1 MANIL
6 FDPVLA
12 GLERALDLRVR
23 QHELATSNIAN
34 ADTPRYKAQRLDF
47 RASFDRAFEEISS
60 AASVGETVT
69 RDALD
74 GLTEIRELATP
85 PGRVDGNS
93 VRADDEM
100 TQLTE
105 NSIQYDA
112 TVEVLNRRFAMLEYA
127 ASDGGR

>member
-23 QHELATSNIAN
+23 QHELVTSNIAN
-34 ADTPRYKAQRLDF
+34 ADTPHYKAQRVDF
-47 RASFDRAFEEISS
+47 RASFDRAFEEILAAEGGKVARSS
-60 AASVGETVT
+60 
-69 RDALD
+69 LD
-74 GLTEIRELATP
+74 ELVEVWEVPTP
-85 PGRVDGNS
+85 PGRIDGNS
-93 VRADDEM
+93 VRSDNEM
-100 TQLTE
+100 MVLAE

-112 TVEVLNRRFAMLEYA
+112 TIEMMNRRFAMLEYA